1 MEQQAENVLP
11 PAHTITPPI
20 VPGVLLQSIPQMPP
34 LGPAPPQLPPLVH
47 PPPAPPS
54 ILEPQVE
61 PVQSQFET
69 LNLNSPSEPVNIE
82 SSTLPP
88 PLPSLPDGIP
98 TASASI
104 DTNGESSLVPEEGQT
119 GVYSTEVA
127 E

>member
-61 PVQSQFET
+61 PVQSQFEM

-82 SSTLPP
+82 SSTLP
-88 PLPSLPDGIP
+88 SLPDGIP

-104 DTNGESSLVPEEGQT
+104 NTNSESSLVPEEGKT